1 MVASVFWSVAKAL
14 SCFYAVVTVF
24 CVVAKVLLVCFGR
37 LSRHYYV
44 AHIATILCFVH
55 CCAVDQMFWLVAKA
69 LPCYYAVVKVF
80 CVVATL
86 FWVLPKIFIFIH
98 INMT

>member
-1 MVASVFWSVAKAL
+1 MVASVFWLVAKAL
-14 SCFYAVVTVF
+14 SCCYAVVTVF
-24 CVVAKVLLVCFGR
+24 CVVAKVCFGR

-44 AHIATILCFVH
+44 VHIATILCFVH

-80 CVVATL
+80 CVVATV
-86 FWVLPKIFIFIH
+86 FWVLSKIFIFIH